1 MKKVTERFLR
11 YAKIDTRSDEWSENC
26 PSTKG
31 QTELAEILRR
41 EMVSLGFEEVS
52 LDNNG
57 YLMGT
62 VPSNTTKD
70 IPVTG
75 FIAHLDTSPDMTAA
89 NVNPLII
96 NDYDGGAIILNQKE
110 KIILSPDDFP
120 ELSAYKGQTIITT
133 DGTTLLGAD
142 DKAGIAEIMT
152 AMEYLLRNPEIKHGK
167 IRVAFTPDEEI
178 GRGADRFDV
187 KKFAA
192 SFAYT
197 VDGGEAGELEL
208 ETFNAAMATVKIKG
222 RNVHPGTAK
231 NKMINSIHIAAEL
244 NDMLPASER
253 PEYTEKFEG
262 FFHLFEFKGDVEDT
276 LIRFLIRDHDGKLFV
291 EKKKLLYDA
300 VGFLNQKYGNDRIS
314 LVIKDQYANMK
325 KMIEPVYHIV
335 EYAEKAMIRCGVTP
349 VIVPVRGGTDGS
361 RLSFM
366 GLPCPNIFTGG
377 HNYHG
382 KYEYIPAG
390 SMEKACK
397 VIVEIA
403 RIVAE

>member
-1 MKKVTERFLR
+1 MKKVVERFIS
-11 YAKIDTRSDEWSENC
+11 YAKIDTRSDEGSETC

-31 QTELAEILRR
+31 QKVLAEILQR
-41 EMVSLGFEEVS
+41 EMISLGFEEVS
-52 LDNNG
+52 LDSNG

-62 VPSNTTKD
+62 IPSNSAKD

-75 FIAHLDTSPDMTAA
+75 FIAHLDTSPDMTSA
-89 NVNPLII
+89 NVNPVITK
-96 NDYDGGAIILNQKE
+96 NYDGGAIILNK
-110 KIILSPDDFP
+110 KDNIILSPDDFP
-120 ELSAYKGQTIITT
+120 ELLAYKGQTIITT

-142 DKAGIAEIMT
+142 DKAGIAEILT
-152 AMEYLLRNPEIKHGK
+152 AMEYLLRNPEIMHGK

-197 VDGGEAGELEL
+197 VDGGEVGELEL

-253 PEYTEKFEG
+253 PEYTEHYEG
-262 FFHLFEFKGDVEDT
+262 FFHLFEFKGEVEDT
-276 LIRFLIRDHDGKLFV
+276 MIRFLIRDHDSKLFV

-314 LVIKDQYANMK
+314 LEIKDQYFNMK
-325 KMIEPVYHIV
+325 KMIEPQYHIV
-335 EYAEKAMIRCGVTP
+335 RYAEEAMIRCGVTP

-403 RIVAE
+403 KIVAE